1 MEEFDWLVEAK
12 GSCSSVSGGP
22 GAWRVRVLKK
32 SNGQHE
38 EQRGNSSNT
47 SPLEMELTAAL
58 NGLRMIPKRGLVTLM
73 VRNPI
78 IVNVLRGSEL
88 PSKHHDLWRC
98 IQAESLP
105 RSVNAVT
112 VRDFVEI
119 DRVIEQRNKKE
130 QREKARM
137 SSTSELETLPLFDHD
152 ITIYTN
158 GANSNKVCGWAFLLH
173 NKRTGEMESGA
184 GSIRQTNVNRMK
196 HLAIVEG
203 LKRTPRNTRVRVLT
217 DMDYLGDGITNKIA
231 LWHSWGWR
239 KSKNGCVERPNAD
252 LWEDIWQS
260 MKIREVRVDWVRS
273 GTGIEGQDWC
283 ESEAARQVDI
293 ALGKRAGPQAGLP
306 CIIPAG

>member
-1 MEEFDWLVEAK
+1 
-12 GSCSSVSGGP
+12 
-22 GAWRVRVLKK
+22 
-32 SNGQHE
+32 
-38 EQRGNSSNT
+38 
-47 SPLEMELTAAL
+47 MELTAAL
-58 NGLRMIPKRGLVTLM
+58 NGLRMIPKRGSVTLM

-88 PSKHHDLWRC
+88 PSKHNDLWRC

-112 VRDFVEI
+112 VRNFVEI
-119 DRVIEQRNKKE
+119 DRAIEQRNKKE

-173 NKRTGEMESGA
+173 NKRTGEMETGA

-203 LKRTPRNTRVRVLT
+203 LKRAPQNGRIRVLT
-217 DMDYLGDGITNKIA
+217 DMKYLADGITYKIDV
-231 LWHSWGWR
+231 WHSWGWR
-239 KSKNGCVERPNAD
+239 KSANGCVERPNPD
-252 LWEDIWQS
+252 LWEDVWQS
-260 MKIREVRVDWVRS
+260 KRVSDVRVDWVRS
-273 GTGIEGQDWC
+273 NTGIEGQDWC
-283 ESEAARQVDI
+283 ATEATRQVDI
-293 ALGKRAGPQAGLP
+293 ALRKRAGEQAELP
-306 CIIPAG
+306 RLDSTQP